1 MSSSHHLTLANST
14 FGRRK
19 YPLRRPS
26 PNRKRAAKAR
36 SDSSSKPDVFHAS
49 SASRDLDIRPV
60 LVPLHP
66 NLRRLP
72 SRILLA
78 EKHIDIL
85 DSEMNPRVGS
95 KRKRVT
101 SAGNENAQVGGRP
114 TRGSGRL
121 KRFKS
126 SRKSD
131 ETSEDEESMQVDAG
145 YRLSTDT
152 ESDIQSGEEQQ
163 DEEQEDVE
171 GSDDESCK

>member
-1 MSSSHHLTLANST
+1 MSSSHHLNLANST
-14 FGRRK
+14 FGRRR

-26 PNRKRAAKAR
+26 PDRKRAPRAR
-36 SDSSSKPDVFHAS
+36 SNSSAKSDVFHAS
-49 SASRDLDIRPV
+49 SVPRDLDIRPV

-72 SRILLA
+72 SRLLLA

-131 ETSEDEESMQVDAG
+131 ETSEDEESMQVDTA
-145 YRLSTDT
+145 YRLGEET
-152 ESDIQSGEEQQ
+152 ESDVQSE
-163 DEEQEDVE
+163 EEQEEEQEEAE